1 MGAEEEQQQRML
13 ENEEGGLQ
21 ESKRPIS
28 PAQFLAWKRQKE
40 VDASAKRAEAAQKRA
55 EDLSS
60 GTEEEE
66 EREWGVSGLRRGR
79 GERDWREME
88 ERDPSIV
95 IVEVVVMVKGGRIVD
110 ARIKVKYE

>member
-13 ENEEGGLQ
+13 ENEEGGLP

-40 VDASAKRAEAAQKRA
+40 VDASAKKAEAAQKRA

-60 GTEEEE
+60 GNVKMNG
-66 EREWGVSGLRRGR
+66 RELFIHEPWVTFG
-79 GERDWREME
+79 
-88 ERDPSIV
+88 
-95 IVEVVVMVKGGRIVD
+95 
-110 ARIKVKYE
+110 